1 VYMKIKQ
8 TAMIGLVVAAVT
20 MTGCST
26 FGNKGA
32 DEVKVEKTEA
42 ISRQEFTTFF
52 ENDGIKVDWECI
64 DRNAWTLGITC
75 KEKSIKSI
83 EVTVTI
89 PTNGGT
95 NFNASNAVIVG
106 QEEAKGMLARFILEE
121 VSTERVT
128 TIKASSRENQDDT
141 YRNPISGTDQ
151 VATQANDP
159 EDPNMNYAVRS
170 NANNTVRELH
180 TVIRS
185 NSQLILRG
193 LRYENKKRD
202 DQLLQV
208 RAIWNRDTSEL
219 IKGNLISN
227 FQ

>member
-1 VYMKIKQ
+1 MKVNQ
-8 TAMIGLVVAAVT
+8 LTAVALVVASVT
-20 MTGCST
+20 MTGCSM
-26 FGNKGA
+26 FGAKDA
-32 DEVKVEKTEA
+32 TQVDVARTEA
-42 ISRQEFTTFF
+42 ISKQEFTTFF

-75 KEKSIKSI
+75 KEKAVKSI
-83 EVTVTI
+83 EVTVTV

-106 QEEAKGMLARFILEE
+106 QEEAKGMLARFIKEE

-128 TIKASSRENQDDT
+128 TIKATSRENQDDT
-141 YRNPISGTDQ
+141 YRNPISGTSQ
-151 VATQANDP
+151 VATQADDP
-159 EDPNMNYAVRS
+159 QDPNMNYAVRS
-170 NANNTVRELH
+170 NANDTVREIH

-208 RAIWNRDTSEL
+208 TAIWRRETAENIR
-219 IKGNLISN
+219 GNLITN

>member
-1 VYMKIKQ
+1 MKIKQ
-8 TAMIGLVVAAVT
+8 TAIISLIVASAT

-26 FGNKGA
+26 FGGKTA
-32 DEVKVEKTEA
+32 DEVDVAKTEA

-75 KEKSIKSI
+75 KEKTVKSI
-83 EVTVTI
+83 EITVTI

-95 NFNASNAVIVG
+95 NFNASNAVIAG
-106 QEEAKGMLARFILEE
+106 QEEAKGMLARFIQEE

-128 TIKASSRENQDDT
+128 TIKSISQENQDDT
-141 YRNPISGTDQ
+141 YRNPISGTNQ

-170 NANNTVRELH
+170 NANDTVRELH

-208 RAIWNRDTSEL
+208 RAIWNRNTSEEIKRTL
-219 IKGNLISN
+219 IRN